1 MSDVLIF
8 FNNVEFPFPS
18 FFFLKTRTTQIWES
32 LWSTGQ
38 RCHLASDCVGVG
50 SGSDCSC
57 HPVVQEFTLAFVS
70 WRTQLVT
77 WFQLRIALSLGLEC
91 FVMSADTFLRF
102 VCFIFLFKCQSVG
115 TTYLRGLN
123 NSSLIQGCLS
133 PSPVFQTNTMM
144 MVNQNEIRFSKFLFV
159 LFSEGDLLE
168 QSVGSGTFV
177 VAVERTW

>member
-1 MSDVLIF
+1 
-8 FNNVEFPFPS
+8 
-18 FFFLKTRTTQIWES
+18 
-32 LWSTGQ
+32 
-38 RCHLASDCVGVG
+38 
-50 SGSDCSC
+50 
-57 HPVVQEFTLAFVS
+57 
-70 WRTQLVT
+70 
-77 WFQLRIALSLGLEC
+77 
-91 FVMSADTFLRF
+91 MSACLFH
-102 VCFIFLFKCQSVG
+102 FLFKCQILKGVG

-144 MVNQNEIRFSKFLFV
+144 MVNQNEIKLSEFLFV